1 MFGWWPKTFQV
12 GFVCCHGARAIEASH
27 WPFES
32 WLPSCIAGTHQRLQR
47 HKERLKPQ
55 VTIAGMAKK
64 MQVAANNCKSHCL
77 AYVVTMPIITKSLSM
92 AMIIIMVI
100 KIHDEEPLSI
110 HSFYVYHMMLLK
122 LLKAAAALA

>member
-1 MFGWWPKTFQV
+1 
-12 GFVCCHGARAIEASH
+12 
-27 WPFES
+27 
-32 WLPSCIAGTHQRLQR
+32 
-47 HKERLKPQ
+47 
-55 VTIAGMAKK
+55 MAKK